1 MLVKKCENSVFTSII
16 QKSSNI
22 KLVGMILQ
30 YDENLHGVYDI
41 FLWCLQ
47 IRLYTMG
54 YDLYTVHSKTLSHKK
69 KKSRVNLVLTSPIL
83 KPSTERR
90 TEPSSR
96 RYDRYSLYPIRQL
109 AEESWVT
116 LRKSNRRKKNSSRRH
131 SVHITFQRSEELPS
145 PPALREGL
153 LCLENTIHTVTE
165 E

>member
-47 IRLYTMG
+47 ISVYTMG
-54 YDLYTVHSKTLSHKK
+54 YDLYTVRLKTLSHKK
-69 KKSRVNLVLTSPIL
+69 KKSRVNLVLTSLIL

-90 TEPSSR
+90 TEP
-96 RYDRYSLYPIRQL
+96 YHMIPYL
-109 AEESWVT
+109 
-116 LRKSNRRKKNSSRRH
+116 H
-131 SVHITFQRSEELPS
+131 
-145 PPALREGL
+145 PA
-153 LCLENTIHTVTE
+153 NMN
-165 E
+165 